1 VEETGVARVTRQNG
15 RDLTGVKVRPNG
27 CSRSADRRSR
37 TPEGEPISD
46 PLPYR
51 PNTARYYRLV
61 VDLWGVRVTAT
72 EAMPQNRQRPAPART
87 GIMAR
92 LKGHVD
98 LFLNAGSLMATT
110 AITSL
115 FGFAYWWLAART
127 APTEAVGQA
136 SAAVS
141 AMTLIGTIGMFGMG
155 TMLISDLPRLAGR
168 RWELIS
174 TCLLVA
180 GSAATVGGLI
190 YVALAHLAIP
200 GLQNALG
207 STAATVLLVF
217 GIALNAMTLVL
228 DEALVGLLAGPMQLM
243 RNAWFS
249 VIKLVLLGALAL
261 LPITLTGGGLLLT
274 WIAGMVLSVAVL
286 SRALRRRGMIDS
298 VRPRLSLLRGRGQA
312 TFDHNLLNLAT
323 YLPRAALPLV
333 VTAVLS
339 AEANAAFY
347 TAFMVTSFL
356 AMVPGNVA
364 LTLFAVASG
373 DRAALR
379 SKVRMGLLI
388 CLVVGLP
395 VAVVTGVFAR
405 PIMSIFGPEY
415 AASASTALA
424 ILSLSYIPF
433 VFHHFFLAISRVQ
446 GTVRGAGIFSVFAG
460 VTELVAAWYGGT
472 HGDLTDLV
480 AWVVAVMALEMVLVA
495 PTVLRVVL
503 PSRQS
508 AAAETPKGTMSAT
521 KLTLHERAWLP
532 LEYIRTVG
540 PLTGVTAARL
550 RNALIGLHE
559 ADPTHRAVSRLDR
572 SGGRW
577 LHLDRPTFAE
587 YVREAVTDL
596 GDGPVD
602 FDAMTRRLQAE
613 PRAHH
618 PVRILVGGGY
628 VAMKVA
634 HAYGDAGPVNDLLR
648 ELLRAAGE
656 ERAARIEPMKRQ
668 FALPKAWWN
677 TFGRHPGRWRDAL
690 KMARAPHT
698 ETGEQRPWTADLTVV
713 SARSAEVL
721 GKMRVWRDG
730 HAPGVTTSAITF
742 AAFTAALRELGF
754 RPDESGATFL
764 ADARRY
770 LGKGA
775 QVDSNFCFG
784 PWLAPASLTDPKA
797 IHTTLKAELATGGML
812 TMMLLRETKLAVTG
826 APGMP
831 EPYPSEAPAEP
842 RPRLTFSNQGRHDVL
857 ADLPWAID
865 AAGRVNLSVP
875 TLNGPEGITLT
886 TSEMGGVLHLEATF
900 HASTYD
906 PQMVARALELVCTDP
921 AGLIMAASR

>member
-1 VEETGVARVTRQNG
+1 
-15 RDLTGVKVRPNG
+15 
-27 CSRSADRRSR
+27 
-37 TPEGEPISD
+37 
-46 PLPYR
+46 
-51 PNTARYYRLV
+51 
-61 VDLWGVRVTAT
+61 
-72 EAMPQNRQRPAPART
+72 MPQSTQIGADAAR
-87 GIMAR
+87 GGLLHKLR
-92 LKGHVD
+92 GHVD

-127 APTEAVGQA
+127 APAEAVGQA

-155 TMLISDLPRLAGR
+155 TMLISDLPKLVGR

-174 TCLLVA
+174 TCLLVS

-249 VIKLVLLGALAL
+249 VIKLAL
-261 LPITLTGGGLLLT
+261 LAGLAVLPLTITGGNLLLT
-274 WIAGMVLSVAVL
+274 WVAGMVLSVAIL
-286 SRALRRRGMIDS
+286 GRALRRRGMIDS
-298 VRPRLSLLRGRGQA
+298 VRPRIGLLRGRGAA

-339 AEANAAFY
+339 AEANASFY

-373 DRAALR
+373 DKAALR

-395 VAVVTGVFAR
+395 VSIGVALFAE
-405 PIMSIFGPEY
+405 PIMGLFGAGY
-415 AASASTALA
+415 AASAGTALA
-424 ILSLSYIPF
+424 ILALTYIPF

-446 GTVRGAGIFSVFAG
+446 GRVRGAGIFSVFAG
-460 VTELVAAWYGGT
+460 VAELLAAWYGGSR
-472 HGDLTDLV
+472 GSLTELV
-480 AWVVAVMALEMVLVA
+480 AWVAAVMAVETVIVA
-495 PTVLRVVL
+495 PVVLRVVL
-503 PSRQS
+503 PSRSS
-508 AAAETPKGTMSAT
+508 AAADPKGTMST
-521 KLTLHERAWLP
+521 TSLTLHERAWLP

-540 PLTGVTAARL
+540 PLTGVTADRIRA
-550 RNALIGLHE
+550 ALIGLHA
-559 ADPTHRAVSRLDR
+559 ADPEHRAVSRLDR
-572 SGGRW
+572 AGARW
-577 LHLDRPTFAE
+577 LHLDAPTFAA
-587 YVREAVTDL
+587 YVHEAVTDL
-596 GDGPVD
+596 GDGPAD

-613 PRAHH
+613 PRGHH
-618 PVRILVGGGY
+618 PVRFLVGGGY
-628 VAMKVA
+628 VAMKVS
-634 HAYGDAGPVNDLLR
+634 HAYGDAGPVNTLLR
-648 ELLRAAGE
+648 EVVRAAGE
-656 ERAARIEPMKRQ
+656 ERAARLEPMRRR
-668 FALPKAWWN
+668 FALPRAWWN
-677 TFGRHPGRWRDAL
+677 QFGSPAKWRDAL
-690 KMARAPHT
+690 KMARTPHF
-698 ETGEQRPWTADLTVV
+698 ETGEMRAWTANLTVQTV
-713 SARSAEVL
+713 RSADVL
-721 GKMRVWRDG
+721 GKMRVWRDEY
-730 HAPGVTTSAITF
+730 APGVTTSAITF
-742 AAFTAALRELGF
+742 AAFTAALRELGL

-770 LGKGA
+770 LGKGDA
-775 QVDSNFCFG
+775 VDSNFCFG
-784 PWLAPASLTDPKA
+784 PWLAPASLTDPMA
-797 IHTTLKAELATGGML
+797 IHRTLKAELAAGGML
-812 TMMLLRETKLAVTG
+812 TMMLLREAKLAVTG

-831 EPYPSEAPAEP
+831 EPYPAEAPAEP
-842 RPRLTFSNQGRHDVL
+842 RVRLTFSNQGRHDML
-857 ADLPWAID
+857 ADLPWAIE
-865 AAGRVNLSVP
+865 AAHRVNQSVP

-906 PQMVARALELVCTDP
+906 PAMVARALQLVCTDP
-921 AGLIMAASR
+921 AALIMAASAR

>member
-1 VEETGVARVTRQNG
+1 MESTVTEAVPESLDAG
-15 RDLTGVKVRPNG
+15 
-27 CSRSADRRSR
+27 
-37 TPEGEPISD
+37 PEGPGRGGLI
-46 PLPYR
+46 
-51 PNTARYYRLV
+51 TV
-61 VDLWGVRVTAT
+61 
-72 EAMPQNRQRPAPART
+72 
-87 GIMAR
+87 
-92 LKGHVD
+92 LKGHLD

-127 APTEAVGQA
+127 APAAAVGQA

-155 TMLISDLPRLAGR
+155 TMLISDLPALKGR
-168 RWELIS
+168 KWELIS

-180 GSAATVGGLI
+180 GSAATLGGLI
-190 YVALAHLAIP
+190 YVGVAHFAVP
-200 GLQNALG
+200 GLREALG
-207 STAATVLLVF
+207 STAATALLVF

-228 DEALVGLLAGPMQLM
+228 DEALVGLLQGPLQLM

-249 VIKLVLLGALAL
+249 VIKLVLLGVLTL
-261 LPITLTGGGLLLT
+261 LPLTLTGGELLLT
-274 WIAGMVLSVAVL
+274 WVAGMVLSVAIL
-286 SRALRRRGMIDS
+286 GRALRRKGMVDS
-298 VRPRLSLLRGRGQA
+298 VRPRASLLRGRGRS

-339 AEANAAFY
+339 AEANASFY
-347 TAFMVTSFL
+347 TAFMVLSFL

-373 DRAALR
+373 DKAALR

-388 CLVVGLP
+388 CLGGGLP
-395 VAVVTGVFAR
+395 VSLVVAIAAG
-405 PIMSIFGPEY
+405 PIMSIFGAAY
-415 AASASTALA
+415 AGSAGTALT
-424 ILSLSYIPF
+424 ILALTYVPF

-460 VTELVAAWYGGT
+460 VAELVAAWYGGSR
-472 HGDLTDLV
+472 GSLTELV
-480 AWVVAVMALEMVLVA
+480 TWVALVMAAETVLVA
-495 PTVLRVVL
+495 PTVLRVVFAK
-503 PSRQS
+503 
-508 AAAETPKGTMSAT
+508 AAPEGENIMSST
-521 KLTLHERAWLP
+521 SLTLRERAWLP

-550 RNALIGLHE
+550 RAALIGLHA

-572 SGGRW
+572 SGARW
-577 LHLDRPTFAE
+577 LHMDADAFAA
-587 YVREAVTDL
+587 YVQDAVTDL
-596 GDGPVD
+596 GDGPAD
-602 FDAMTRRLQAE
+602 FDAMTRQLQAE

-634 HAYGDAGPVNDLLR
+634 HAYGDAGPVNTLLR
-648 ELLRAAGE
+648 ELVRAAGE
-656 ERAARIEPMKRQ
+656 ERAAVIAPSQRHRW
-668 FALPKAWWN
+668 ALPKAWWKQ
-677 TFGRHPGRWRDAL
+677 FGTKPGRWKEGL
-690 KMARAPHT
+690 SFARPPHPEESAT
-698 ETGEQRPWTADLTVV
+698 RPWTANLTVET
-713 SARSAEVL
+713 ARSADVL
-721 GKMRVWRDG
+721 AKMRVWRDE

-742 AAFTAALRELGF
+742 AAFTAALQDLGLN
-754 RPDESGATFL
+754 PDMTGGTFL

-770 LGKGA
+770 VDKG
-775 QVDSNFCFG
+775 VSIDSNFCMG
-784 PWLAPASLTDPKA
+784 PYLTPPSLTDPQA
-797 IHTTLKAELATGGML
+797 IHTTLKAELATGRIL
-812 TMMLLRETKLAVTG
+812 TMMLLRETKLLVTG

-831 EPYPSEAPAEP
+831 DPYPGEAPAEP

-857 ADLPWAID
+857 ADLPWAAE
-865 AAGRVNLSVP
+865 AAERVNQSVP

-906 PQMVARALELVCTDP
+906 PAVVARALQLVCTDP
-921 AGLIMAASR
+921 AALIMATR